1 MFWDSVLDPL
11 RDLLSGSQLNWAI
24 ASLVIAASSSLLI
37 AGTQDDARK
46 FAFVTTAIFLPLFLA
61 FYLP

>member
-11 RDLLSGSQLNWAI
+11 RSLLSYSPTSWTI
-24 ASLVIAASSSLLI
+24 ASLVAAALSSLI
-37 AGTQDDARK
+37 ITGTKDDARQ
-46 FAFVTTAIFLPLFLA
+46 FLFVTAVIFVPLCLA

>member
-11 RDLLSGSQLNWAI
+11 RSLLSYNPTSWTI
-24 ASLVIAASSSLLI
+24 ASLVAAALSSLI
-37 AGTQDDARK
+37 ITGTKDDARQ
-46 FAFVTTAIFLPLFLA
+46 FVFVAAVIFVPLCLA

>member
-11 RDLLSGSQLNWAI
+11 RSLLSYNPTSWAI
-24 ASLVIAASSSLLI
+24 ASLVAAAFSSLVI
-37 AGTQDDARK
+37 TGTKDDARQ
-46 FAFVTTAIFLPLFLA
+46 FLFVTVAIFVPLCLA